1 MSEQTVGVLKF
12 GINSKLLQEL
22 IHDYGWQADDRSFKT
37 TKTKSWN
44 RMIDMPE
51 DIMQLAKN

>member
-22 IHDYGWQADDRSFKT
+22 IHDYGRQT
-37 TKTKSWN
+37 
-44 RMIDMPE
+44 IDHLK
-51 DIMQLAKN
+51 QRKQKVGTV